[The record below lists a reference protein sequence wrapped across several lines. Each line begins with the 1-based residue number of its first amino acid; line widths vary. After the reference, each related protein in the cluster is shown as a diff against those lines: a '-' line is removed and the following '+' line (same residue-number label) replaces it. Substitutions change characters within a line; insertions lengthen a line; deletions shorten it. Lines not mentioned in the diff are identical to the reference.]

1 MTNWI
6 IAAAAVVQA
15 TFTVILVRFT
25 QKYVAETSELAKAT
39 KEMAE
44 ATKAMADEQRRQQ
57 EFRRELETI
66 VGAFVRYGPGTRKSG
81 ELAEETGIPLERL
94 EERLPALAG
103 PGGPLKVA
111 AHTIDGKPL
120 FSLRS

>member
-15 TFTVILVRFT
+15 IFTVILVRFT
-25 QKYVAETSELAKAT
+25 KKYVAETSVLAKAT
-39 KEMAE
+39 RDMAE
-44 ATKAMADEQRRQQ
+44 ATKAMAEEQSQQQ
-57 EFRRELETI
+57 EYRRVTEDI
-66 VGAFVRYGPGTRKSG
+66 VRAIVRYGQGTRKI
-81 ELAEETGIPLERL
+81 EEWADETGIPIAKL
-94 EERLPALAG
+94 EEHLPVMAG

-120 FSLRS
+120 YSLK